1 MKIGMILDKT
11 FPPDPRVEN
20 EAKALIKEGHDVFLF
35 CLHYGDEEA
44 SEVINGIHIRRYK
57 SSRLEYKLSALAYTF
72 PFYTYLMGK
81 KIKKFVLEN
90 KVEALHIHDIRIAEA
105 VFQVNKEFKLKT
117 VLDLHDNFPEV
128 MKEYPHLQKFPGK
141 QLISPEKWKRKEKE
155 FMAQADKII
164 TVSNEFIEEIK
175 SRGAIEEDKIQLV
188 PNTVSRTFY
197 QDFRVDQELIDRYK
211 GKFVILY
218 LGDTGI
224 RRGLLTVLDAV
235 PELNNHIKNLKIVI
249 VGSNTSDHI
258 LKQRVKDLKVADQ
271 VDFEGWQNIDRF
283 PSYIMA
289 SDICVSPLNRSVQH
303 DVAYANK
310 IFQYMS
316 FSKPIL
322 VSDAIAQKHLVD
334 RVQSGLV
341 HREKDA
347 EDFAGK
353 VMDLYN
359 DEALRVRLGASG
371 KRFIEDE
378 FCWEKV
384 SANLCN
390 LYKGFEKN

>member
-1 MKIGMILDKT
+1 MDKT

-20 EAKALIKEGHDVFLF
+20 EAKALIKEGHEVFLF
-35 CLHYGDEEA
+35 CLHYGNEKEKEE
-44 SEVINGIHIRRYK
+44 INGIKVRRYK
-57 SSRLEYKLSALAYTF
+57 SSRLEYKLSALAYTVS
-72 PFYTYLMGK
+72 FYSNLMCK
-81 KIKKFVLEN
+81 KIKSFIAQNEI
-90 KVEALHIHDIRIAEA
+90 EILHIHDIRIAEA
-105 VFQVNKEFKLKT
+105 VFMANRQFKLKT

-141 QLISPEKWKRKEKE
+141 QLISPEKWKKKEEE
-155 FMAQADKII
+155 FMVKADKII
-164 TVSNEFIEEIK
+164 TVSNEFIEEVK
-175 SRGAIEEDKIQLV
+175 SRVSIEDNKIQLV
-188 PNTVSRTFY
+188 PNTVSKSFY
-197 QDFRVDQELIDRYK
+197 QDYELDQELIDRYK

-224 RRGLLTVLDAV
+224 RRGLLTVIDAV
-235 PELNNHIKNLKIVI
+235 PELRKHIEHLKIVI
-249 VGSNTSDHI
+249 VGSNTTDAV
-258 LKQRVKDLKVADQ
+258 LKQRVKELGVDDH
-271 VDFEGWQNIDRF
+271 VDFEGWQNINRF

-316 FSKPIL
+316 FSKPVL
-322 VSDAIAQKHLVD
+322 VSNALAQKRLIEAIQGGRIHK
-334 RVQSGLV
+334 
-341 HREKDA
+341 EKDSA
-347 EDFAGK
+347 DFADK
-353 VMDLYN
+353 VIELYGDKDLR
-359 DEALRVRLGASG
+359 ARLGENG
-371 KRFIEDE
+371 KRFIEEE